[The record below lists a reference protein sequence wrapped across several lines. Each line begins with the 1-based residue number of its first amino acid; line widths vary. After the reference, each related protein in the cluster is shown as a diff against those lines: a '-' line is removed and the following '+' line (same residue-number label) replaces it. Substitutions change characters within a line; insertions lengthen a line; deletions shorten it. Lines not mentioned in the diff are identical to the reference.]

1 MVKSFT
7 DSDLYTPKK
16 RLGIEEKDKKPCKVS
31 LHVFVVTPT
40 GLKPVTFRTGI

>member
-16 RLGIEEKDKKPCKVS
+16 RLGIEEKDKKPCKDT
-31 LHVFVVTPT
+31 LHGF
-40 GLKPVTFRTGI
+40 LW